1 MNNKIYLLLVFFFG
15 VLGMNAQSDY
25 YYYNNEKV
33 YVDIDTR
40 FVSVNSSKGTTD
52 HLKSASIAYLRVTP
66 VVEDNAR
73 KYLTGTEPKANQKS
87 YYYEIE
93 LTDDIGNN
101 KANYS
106 SYLNRLNAISDI
118 SKVSPV
124 YKTKSGKRLGL
135 YDKFYVKLKKASD
148 ASELYA
154 YAANNNLEVLGK
166 DPYMPLWYVISCAKN
181 NPKNALELANQFYE
195 TNKFATAEPAF
206 AYHDL
211 QASVD
216 PLFNNQWGLKNTGQ
230 YGTAYAGIDIK
241 AEQAWTIATGTNVKT
256 AIFDQGFEMNHP
268 DLSANN
274 FGTGFDANNGVPP
287 STIRG
292 NHGTACAGITGAV
305 QNNNLGGSGV
315 APNTKLVSI
324 SINLS
329 FSDTPLQLASG
340 FSWARTNGVDII
352 SNSWGGYTPSSVI
365 TDAITDA
372 INLGRGGKGCVVV
385 FAAGNENNTAIRYP
399 GSALPNILV
408 VGAMSPCGQRKSF
421 TSCDGE
427 NFWGSCYGTQ
437 LDVVA
442 PGVKMA
448 TTDRQGVPGYT
459 TTDYTP
465 DFNGTSSAC
474 PVVAGVC
481 ALILSANPCLTSK
494 QVRDIIEQTSQK
506 VGGYSYT
513 TTVGR
518 PNGTW
523 NNEMGYGLVNAYA
536 AVQMAQQMYSASL
549 DLYVKDTSADIGTQP
564 NNISPY
570 MWASEDIWVRNYA
583 DNGLVHQ
590 NPDYSPTNPNY
601 IYVRVRN
608 KSCVASLGTEK
619 LKLYWAKAGTSLS
632 WPLNWNGTLFQSGVL
647 MGAPT
652 GTLNIP
658 VLQPGQEVILQFAW
672 NVPNPSN
679 YFPINSDPWHF
690 CLLARVEATNDP
702 MAIAETTDLNMN
714 VKNNNNIAWKNV
726 TVVDIL
732 ANGGI
737 GGVVGVG
744 NPTRVPKKYTLEF
757 VADVPQGGR
766 PIFEQA
772 EVAVKMDDRLL
783 RAWRAGG
790 GNARGFENTGEE
802 NRKIVRGNNATLNN
816 IYFEPNELG
825 TLNLT
830 FNFLTTTVTD
840 QTDFVFNIVQKDAE
854 TGAVVGGETYMI
866 TKGKERARL
875 VTADAGSDVRA
886 DKNEVV
892 TLSAAQINE
901 AAIYNWY
908 DASGKLV
915 YQGKDLTVSVDV
927 AKKYK
932 LEVIALADG
941 FKDYAEVKVNLN
953 PSSLDIMAPNPTKNN
968 VTIGY
973 KLNGA
978 SSAYLMIVGSY
989 GAKASSNNYIL
1000 DMNSTETT
1008 INVANYPQGLYTV
1021 ALVCNGKIVD
1031 TKTLVKK

>member
-25 YYYNNEKV
+25 YYYYKGQKIALTLDKNFLHISATERFDPASVANLRLKEFRLEDDDASGEREKIAKLEFQQEPSDALYLENV
-33 YVDIDTR
+33 RALKQTR
-40 FVSVNSSKGTTD
+40 EVKSVSLYFKRPDAPSIGTSS
-52 HLKSASIAYLRVTP
+52 I
-66 VVEDNAR
+66 
-73 KYLTGTEPKANQKS
+73 
-87 YYYEIE
+87 
-93 LTDDIGNN
+93 
-101 KANYS
+101 
-106 SYLNRLNAISDI
+106 
-118 SKVSPV
+118 
-124 YKTKSGKRLGL
+124 
-135 YDKFYVKLKKASD
+135 FYVKLRDSRGY
-148 ASELYA
+148 ELLQRTA
-154 YAANNNLEVLGK
+154 EEKNAKVVAEIPN
-166 DPYMPLWYVISCAKN
+166 MPLWYRVSLNAGNTSNSLEIS
-181 NPKNALELANQFYE
+181 NAFYE
-195 TNKFATAEPAF
+195 TGYFAEVDPAF
-206 AYHDL
+206 MFNFRPICTN
-211 QASVD
+211 D
-216 PLFNNQWGLKNTGQ
+216 PSFGSLWGLNNS
-230 YGTAYAGIDIK
+230 ANPAIDIN
-241 AEQAWTIATGTNVKT
+241 ACQAWTITQGIGSKVAIMDQGIYKPHGDLASNISPLSFNAQTGT
-256 AIFDQGFEMNHP
+256 G
-268 DLSANN
+268 
-274 FGTGFDANNGVPP
+274 P
-287 STIRG
+287 SVFVSG
-292 NHGTACAGITGAV
+292 NNHGTHVAGTVGAV
-305 QNNNLGGSGV
+305 KDNNLQVVGV
-315 APNTKLVSI
+315 APQSKLISVSHTL
-324 SINLS
+324 NLNPN
-329 FSDTPLQLASG
+329 FSAQLATG
-340 FSWARTNGVDII
+340 ISWAATNGADVIN
-352 SNSWGGYTPSSVI
+352 NSWGDQGGAYYGQIYSVI
-365 TDAITDA
+365 LENAITTA
-372 INLGRGGKGCVVV
+372 MTTGRGGKGTLVV
-385 FAAGNENNTAIRYP
+385 FAAGNFGYTTPLMDYP
-399 GSALPNILV
+399 GNFHDDIV
-408 VGAMSPCGQRKSF
+408 TVGSITAAGARS
-421 TSCDGE
+421 
-427 NFWGSCYGTQ
+427 NFSGYGTK

-442 PGVKMA
+442 PGSNILSTLPNN
-448 TTDRQGVPGYT
+448 TTGPLS
-459 TTDYTP
+459 
-465 DFNGTSSAC
+465 GTSMAS
-474 PVVAGVC
+474 PHVSGLV
-481 ALILSANPCLTSK
+481 ALILSVNPCLTGK
-494 QVRDIIEQTSQK
+494 QVRDIIESTSQK
-506 VGGYSYT
+506 IPGYTYST
-513 TTVGR
+513 TAGR

-523 NNEMGYGLVNAYA
+523 NDQLGYGLIDAYA
-536 AVQMAQQMYSASL
+536 AVLMAQQMYAASL
-549 DLYVKDTSADIGTQP
+549 DLYVKDTPADIGTQP

-619 LKLYWAKAGTSLS
+619 LKVYWAKAGTSLS
-632 WPLNWNGTLFQSGVL
+632 WPLNWNGTLFQSSVL

-690 CLLARVEATNDP
+690 CLLARVEASNDP

-726 TVVDIL
+726 TVVDVL
-732 ANGGI
+732 ANGSV

-772 EVAVKMDDRLL
+772 EVAVKLDERLL

-866 TKGKERARL
+866 TKGKKRARL

-953 PSSLDIMAPNPTKNN
+953 PSSLAIMAPNPTKNN

-978 SSAYLMIVGSY
+978 SSAYLMIVASY